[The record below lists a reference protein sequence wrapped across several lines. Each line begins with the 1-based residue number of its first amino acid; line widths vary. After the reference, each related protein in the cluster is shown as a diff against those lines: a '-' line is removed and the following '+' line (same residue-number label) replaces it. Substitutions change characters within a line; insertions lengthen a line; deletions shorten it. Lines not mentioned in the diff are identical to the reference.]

1 MCKVVSKHV
10 LKAFGVYYRLVLL
23 IGGFPGNGNK
33 VSVLNSTLNI
43 SFQYIQCNTVA
54 INALLISIACNNDL
68 FLIQVDMTAAAIY
81 GS

>member
-1 MCKVVSKHV
+1 M
-10 LKAFGVYYRLVLL
+10 R
-23 IGGFPGNGNK
+23 IPINGNK

-81 GS
+81 GKLKLGESWLHLC